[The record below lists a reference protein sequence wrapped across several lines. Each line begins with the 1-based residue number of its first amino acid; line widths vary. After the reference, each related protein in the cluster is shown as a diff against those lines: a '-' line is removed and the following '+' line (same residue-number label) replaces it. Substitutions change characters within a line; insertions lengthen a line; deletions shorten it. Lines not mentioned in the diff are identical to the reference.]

1 MAGRIPEKFIEDLI
15 TRVDIVDVI
24 DSRVPLKKAG
34 KDYKACCPF
43 HEEKTPSFTVS
54 PSKQFYHC
62 FGCGEHGTA
71 IGFLMNYDRMS
82 FPEAVRELAGRV
94 GMEVPQSAQATD
106 SDSGTRSQ
114 RLLELLTQADAFFRL
129 QLREHPEARKA
140 TSYLKD
146 RGLSG
151 EIAADFGIGFA
162 PVGWDN
168 LLNAIGRDEETR
180 EAMVA
185 AGLAVRKDNGGY
197 YDRFRD
203 RVMFPIHDY
212 RGRIV
217 GFGGR
222 ILPAS
227 EPDAQ
232 GSAST
237 QKEGINAAGDATPG
251 MEEVKSRREQ
261 RSRKSGA
268 AKYLNSPETPV
279 FHKGREVYGLF
290 RARDAVR
297 REQRVL
303 VVEGYMDVVALTQF
317 GIDYAVATM
326 GTATT
331 RDHLER
337 LFRFTPE
344 VVFAFD
350 GDRAGRD
357 AAWRALEN
365 VLPILSSGRQ
375 VSFLFLPDGE
385 DPDSLVRK
393 EGQEKFT
400 ERIRTAKPL
409 GEYLIDSLAQ
419 KVDLDRMDGRAR
431 LVELARPL
439 VEKLPEGIFRQILV
453 DRLAEKSRVKTEK
466 LSTLLGNPQSTA
478 PASGKYRQRRPIGPV
493 QKPTLM
499 RHAIMLLLQHPQMA
513 PLADLDEI
521 EGLDIAGA
529 PLLAKVLHLAL
540 EAPQRTTAQ
549 LVERF
554 RDTEHFA
561 PIQKLAMWADPAAE
575 AEEEP
580 VMETEF
586 RDVLLRLRRQGI
598 KDRLDNLHARELKE
612 LSASERQEIIKLNRL
627 LADLDS
633 PESNPGKG

>member
-1 MAGRIPEKFIEDLI
+1 M
-15 TRVDIVDVI
+15 TRVDIVDLI

-54 PSKQFYHC
+54 PDKQFYHC

-82 FPEAVRELAGRV
+82 FPEAVRELAAGV
-94 GMEVPQSAQATD
+94 GMEVPQAAQPAGN
-106 SDSGTRSQ
+106 DSGMGNQ
-114 RLLELLTQADAFFRL
+114 RLLELLVLADKFYRK
-129 QLREHPEARKA
+129 QLREHPDAGKVTA
-140 TSYLKD
+140 YLKD

-151 EIAADFGIGFA
+151 EIAAEFGIGFA
-162 PVGWDN
+162 PAGWDN
-168 LLNAIGRDEETR
+168 LLQAIGKDEPTR
-180 EAMVA
+180 EAMVV
-185 AGLAVRKDNGGY
+185 AGLAARRDSGGC

-222 ILPAS
+222 IIGEG
-227 EPDAQ
+227 EP
-232 GSAST
+232 
-237 QKEGINAAGDATPG
+237 
-251 MEEVKSRREQ
+251 
-261 RSRKSGA
+261 
-268 AKYLNSPETPV
+268 KYLNSPETPV

-317 GIDYAVATM
+317 DVDYVVATL

-350 GDRAGRD
+350 GDRAGRE

-365 VLPILSSGRQ
+365 VLPILSAGRQ

-385 DPDSLVRK
+385 DPDSLIRK

-400 ERIRTAKPL
+400 ERIRSAKPL
-409 GEYLIDSLAQ
+409 GEYLIGSLAE

-431 LVELARPL
+431 LVDLARPL
-439 VEKLPEGIFRQILV
+439 IEKLPDGIFRQMLV
-453 DRLAEKSRVKTEK
+453 DRLAEISRVKTEK
-466 LSTLLGNPQSTA
+466 LSTLLGNPQSAATNRGEHWQRGA
-478 PASGKYRQRRPIGPV
+478 TGPAQQQS
-493 QKPTLM
+493 LM
-499 RHAIMLLLQHPQMA
+499 RHAIALVLHQPKLA
-513 PLADLDEI
+513 SLADGDEI
-521 EGLDIAGA
+521 KGLDLAGA
-529 PLLAKVLHLAL
+529 PLLAEVLRLAVATPQCTTGHLI
-540 EAPQRTTAQ
+540 
-549 LVERF
+549 ERF
-554 RDTEHFA
+554 RDTEHFGS
-561 PIQKLAMWADPAAE
+561 IQKLAIWADPVAE
-575 AEEEP
+575 AEEGKRDL
-580 VMETEF
+580 ETEF
-586 RDVLLRLRRQGI
+586 QDVLARLRQKDI
-598 KDRLDNLHARELKE
+598 KERLENLHARGLKE
-612 LSASERQEIIKLNRL
+612 LSTEERQEIAELNRL
-627 LADLDS
+627 LDGSDT
-633 PESNPGKG
+633 PESNPEKG

>member
-1 MAGRIPEKFIEDLI
+1 MAGRIPEKFIEDLM

-34 KDYKACCPF
+34 REYKACCPF

-54 PSKQFYHC
+54 PDKQFYHC

-82 FPEAVRELAGRV
+82 FPEAVRELAARV
-94 GMEVPQSAQATD
+94 GMEVPQEAQSTQN
-106 SDSGTRSQ
+106 DSGSGSQ
-114 RLLELLTQADAFFRL
+114 RLLELLTQADKFFQM
-129 QLREHPEARKA
+129 QLREHPEADKA
-140 TSYLKD
+140 TGYLKG

-151 EIAADFGIGFA
+151 EIAAEFGIGFA
-162 PVGWDN
+162 PAGWDN
-168 LLNAIGRDEETR
+168 LLKAIGKDDQTR
-180 EAMVA
+180 EALVV

-227 EPDAQ
+227 ETDKSGAQ
-232 GSAST
+232 GGA
-237 QKEGINAAGDATPG
+237 KE
-251 MEEVKSRREQ
+251 Q
-261 RSRKSGA
+261 KSGA

-290 RARDAVR
+290 WARDGIK

-303 VVEGYMDVVALTQF
+303 VVEGYMDVVALAQF
-317 GIDYAVATM
+317 GIDYTVATL

-337 LFRFTPE
+337 LFRFSPE

-350 GDRAGRD
+350 GDRAGRE

-365 VLPILSSGRQ
+365 VLPIMSSGRQ

-393 EGQEKFT
+393 EGQEKFA

-409 GEYLIDSLAQ
+409 GEYLVDSLAD
-419 KVDLDRMDGRAR
+419 KVDLERMDGRAR
-431 LVELARPL
+431 LVDLARPL
-439 VEKLPEGIFRQILV
+439 IEKLPDGIFRQMIV
-453 DRLAEKSRVKTEK
+453 DRLAQKSRVKTEK
-466 LSTLLGNPQSTA
+466 LSTLLGNSQQTA
-478 PASGKYRQRRPIGPV
+478 SSRSGRGRRPGAGGLT

-499 RHAIMLLLQHPQMA
+499 RHAIALVLQHPQLA
-513 PLADLDEI
+513 SLADGDEI
-521 EGLDIAGA
+521 ESFDIAGA
-529 PLLAKVLHLAL
+529 ALLAKVLHLAT
-540 EAPQRTTAQ
+540 EMPNCTTGH

-554 RDTEHFA
+554 RDTEHFR
-561 PIQKLAMWADPAAE
+561 PIQKLAMWDDPVAE
-575 AEEEP
+575 VEEGKRDL
-580 VMETEF
+580 ETEF
-586 RDVLLRLRRQGI
+586 QDVLLRLRKQGI
-598 KDRLDNLHARELKE
+598 KDRLDNLHARELKD
-612 LSASERQEIIKLNRL
+612 LSTAERQEIGQLGRE
-627 LADLDS
+627 LAALDS
-633 PESNPGKG
+633 AVDSSGADSEKG

>member
-1 MAGRIPEKFIEDLI
+1 M
-15 TRVDIVDVI
+15 TRVDIVDLI

-54 PSKQFYHC
+54 PDKQFYHC

-94 GMEVPQSAQATD
+94 GLDVPQEAQAAE
-106 SDSGTRSQ
+106 SDSGAGSQ
-114 RLLELLTQADAFFRL
+114 RLLDLLVQADKFYRQ
-129 QLREHPEARKA
+129 QLREHADAGKVA
-140 TSYLKD
+140 AYLKG

-151 EIAADFGIGFA
+151 EIAAEFSIGFA
-162 PVGWDN
+162 PAGWDN

-180 EAMVA
+180 EAMVL
-185 AGLAVRKDNGGY
+185 AGLSARKDSGGY

-222 ILPAS
+222 ILPVG

-232 GSAST
+232 GSAS
-237 QKEGINAAGDATPG
+237 AAGDA
-251 MEEVKSRREQ
+251 
-261 RSRKSGA
+261 KSGA

-303 VVEGYMDVVALTQF
+303 VVEGYMDVVALAQF
-317 GIDYAVATM
+317 GIDYAVATL

-350 GDRAGRD
+350 GDRAGRE

-365 VLPILSSGRQ
+365 VLPIMSSGRQ

-385 DPDSLVRK
+385 DPDSMVRK
-393 EGQEKFT
+393 EGQEEFAG
-400 ERIRTAKPL
+400 RIRSAKPL

-431 LVELARPL
+431 LVDLATPL
-439 VEKLPEGIFRQILV
+439 IEKLPDGIFRQMLV

-466 LSTLLGNPQSTA
+466 LSTLLGNSQS
-478 PASGKYRQRRPIGPV
+478 PASNRGERWRSRATVPG
-493 QKPTLM
+493 QKPSLM
-499 RHAIMLLLQHPQMA
+499 RHAIAMVLQHPELA
-513 PLADLDEI
+513 LLADGDEI
-521 EGLDIAGA
+521 KGLDLAGA
-529 PLLAKVLHLAL
+529 VLLAEIVRLAAEIPQCSTGLL
-540 EAPQRTTAQ
+540 E
-549 LVERF
+549 ERF
-554 RDTEHFA
+554 RNTEHFGA
-561 PIQKLAMWADPAAE
+561 IQKLAIWTDPVAE
-575 AEEEP
+575 AEDDKRDI
-580 VMETEF
+580 ETEF
-586 RDVLLRLRRQGI
+586 QDVLLRLRKKDI
-598 KDRLDNLHARELKE
+598 KGRLDNLHARGLKE
-612 LSASERQEIIKLNRL
+612 LSASEKQEIANLNRL
-627 LADLDS
+627 LVDLGA
-633 PESNPGKG
+633 PETPPEKS

>member
-1 MAGRIPEKFIEDLI
+1 MAGRIPEKFIEDLM

-54 PSKQFYHC
+54 PDKQFYHC

-82 FPEAVRELAGRV
+82 FPEAVRELAARV
-94 GMEVPQSAQATD
+94 GMEVPQEAQSTQ
-106 SDSGTRSQ
+106 SESGSGSQ
-114 RLLELLTQADAFFRL
+114 RLLELLTQADKFFQK
-129 QLREHPEARKA
+129 QLREHPDAGK
-140 TSYLKD
+140 TTGYLKG

-151 EIAADFGIGFA
+151 EIAAEFGVGFA
-162 PVGWDN
+162 PAGWDN
-168 LLNAIGRDEETR
+168 LLKAIGKDEQTR
-180 EAMVA
+180 EDMVV

-222 ILPAS
+222 ILPPS

-232 GSAST
+232 G
-237 QKEGINAAGDATPG
+237 DAT
-251 MEEVKSRREQ
+251 EQ
-261 RSRKSGA
+261 KSGA

-290 RARDAVR
+290 WARDGIK

-317 GIDYAVATM
+317 GIDYAVATL

-337 LFRFTPE
+337 LFRFSPE

-350 GDRAGRD
+350 GDRAGRE

-365 VLPILSSGRQ
+365 VLPIMSSGRQ

-393 EGQEKFT
+393 EGQEKFA
-400 ERIRTAKPL
+400 ERIRSAKPL
-409 GEYLIDSLAQ
+409 GEYLVDALAD
-419 KVDLDRMDGRAR
+419 KVDLERMDGRAR
-431 LVELARPL
+431 LVDLATPL
-439 VEKLPEGIFRQILV
+439 IEKLPDGIFRQMLV
-453 DRLAEKSRVKTEK
+453 DRLAQKSRVKTEK
-466 LSTLLGNPQSTA
+466 LSTLLGNSQQA
-478 PASGKYRQRRPIGPV
+478 ASSRREGSRRPRAGGLT

-499 RHAIMLLLQHPQMA
+499 RHAIALVLQHPQLA
-513 PLADLDEI
+513 SLADGDEI
-521 EGLDIAGA
+521 ESFDIAGA
-529 PLLAKVLHLAL
+529 PLLAKVLHLAA
-540 EAPQRTTAQ
+540 EMPNCTTGH

-554 RDTEHFA
+554 RDTEHFG
-561 PIQKLAMWADPAAE
+561 PIQKLAMWADPVAE
-575 AEEEP
+575 VEDGKRDLE
-580 VMETEF
+580 MEF
-586 RDVLLRLRRQGI
+586 QDVLLRLRKQGI
-598 KDRLDNLHARELKE
+598 KDRLDNLHARELKD
-612 LSASERQEIIKLNRL
+612 LSASERQEIVQLGRE
-627 LADLDS
+627 LAALDNS
-633 PESNPGKG
+633 GANSEADSKKG

>member
-1 MAGRIPEKFIEDLI
+1 MAGRIPEKFIEDLM

-54 PSKQFYHC
+54 PDKQFYHC

-82 FPEAVRELAGRV
+82 FPEAVRELASRV
-94 GMEVPQSAQATD
+94 GMEVPQEAHSAQ
-106 SDSGTRSQ
+106 SESGSSNQ
-114 RLLELLTQADAFFRL
+114 RLLELLTQADTFFQA
-129 QLREHPEARKA
+129 QLREHAEAGKA
-140 TSYLKD
+140 TGYLKG

-151 EIAADFGIGFA
+151 EIAAEFGIGLA
-162 PVGWDN
+162 PMGWDN
-168 LLNAIGRDEETR
+168 LLKAIGKDEPTR
-180 EAMVA
+180 EAMVV

-203 RVMFPIHDY
+203 RVIFPIHDY

-222 ILPAS
+222 ILPTS
-227 EPDAQ
+227 EPDA
-232 GSAST
+232 
-237 QKEGINAAGDATPG
+237 GDA
-251 MEEVKSRREQ
+251 
-261 RSRKSGA
+261 KSGA

-290 RARDAVR
+290 RARDGIK

-303 VVEGYMDVVALTQF
+303 VVEGYMDVVALAQF
-317 GIDYAVATM
+317 GIDFAVATL

-337 LFRFTPE
+337 LFRFSPE

-350 GDRAGRD
+350 GDRAGRE

-365 VLPILSSGRQ
+365 VLPIMSSGRQ

-393 EGQEKFT
+393 EGQDKFA
-400 ERIRTAKPL
+400 ERIRSATPL
-409 GEYLIDSLAQ
+409 GEYLVDALAR
-419 KVDLDRMDGRAR
+419 KVDLERMDGRAR
-431 LVELARPL
+431 LVDLATPL
-439 VEKLPEGIFRQILV
+439 IQKMPDGIFRQMLV
-453 DRLAEKSRVKTEK
+453 DRLAQKSRVKTEK
-466 LSTLLGNPQSTA
+466 LSTLLGNSQQA
-478 PASGKYRQRRPIGPV
+478 ASFRSGVGRRPKAGGLA

-499 RHAIMLLLQHPQMA
+499 RHAIALVLQHPRLA
-513 PLADLDEI
+513 PLADANEVESFDM
-521 EGLDIAGA
+521 AGA
-529 PLLAKVLHLAL
+529 ALLAELLRLA
-540 EAPQRTTAQ
+540 AAVPQCTTGH

-554 RDTEHFA
+554 RDTEHFG
-561 PIQKLAMWADPAAE
+561 PIQKLAMWADPVAE
-575 AEEEP
+575 VEEGKRDL
-580 VMETEF
+580 ETEF
-586 RDVLLRLRRQGI
+586 QDVLLRLRKQGI
-598 KDRLDNLHARELKE
+598 KDRLDGLHTRDLKD
-612 LSASERQEIIKLNRL
+612 LSASERQKIGELRREL
-627 LADLDS
+627 DALGSAGGSSGGDSEAD
-633 PESNPGKG
+633 PEKG

>member
-1 MAGRIPEKFIEDLI
+1 MAGRIPEKFIEDLV

-24 DSRVPLKKAG
+24 DARVPLKKAG

-82 FPEAVRELAGRV
+82 FPEAVRELAARV
-94 GMEVPQSAQATD
+94 GMEVPREAQPAE
-106 SDSGTRSQ
+106 SDSGAGSQ
-114 RLLELLTQADAFFRL
+114 RLLELLVQADTFYRL
-129 QLREHPEARKA
+129 QLREHPEAGKA
-140 TSYLKD
+140 TDYLKG

-151 EIAADFGIGFA
+151 EVAADFGIGLA
-162 PVGWDN
+162 PAGWDN
-168 LLNAIGRDEETR
+168 LLNAIGRDEDTH
-180 EAMVA
+180 EAMVV
-185 AGLAVRKDNGGY
+185 AGLAVRKDTGGY

-222 ILPAS
+222 IIGKG
-227 EPDAQ
+227 EP
-232 GSAST
+232 
-237 QKEGINAAGDATPG
+237 
-251 MEEVKSRREQ
+251 
-261 RSRKSGA
+261 
-268 AKYLNSPETPV
+268 KYLNSPETPV

-317 GIDYAVATM
+317 GIDYAVATL

-409 GEYLIDSLAQ
+409 GEYLIDALAQ

-431 LVELARPL
+431 LVDLAGPL
-439 VEKLPEGIFRQILV
+439 IEKLPEGIFRQLLV
-453 DRLAEKSRVKTEK
+453 DRLAEKSRVKAEK
-466 LSTLLGNPQSTA
+466 LSTLLGNMKPG
-478 PASGKYRQRRPIGPV
+478 ASGSGGHRRRRPTGPA

-499 RHAIMLLLQHPQMA
+499 RHAIMLVLQHPQLA
-513 PLADLDEI
+513 PSADLDEI
-521 EGLDIAGA
+521 KDLDIAGA
-529 PLLAKVLHLAL
+529 PLLSEVIHLAA
-540 EAPQRTTAQ
+540 EIPQCTTGH
-549 LVERF
+549 LIERF
-554 RDTEHFA
+554 RDTEHFGS
-561 PIQKLAMWADPAAE
+561 IQKLAMWADPAAE
-575 AEEEP
+575 AEEGKRDL
-580 VMETEF
+580 ETEF

-598 KDRLDNLHARELKE
+598 KDRLDNLHARELKD
-612 LSASERQEIIKLNRL
+612 LSEAERQEIIKLNRL
-627 LADLDS
+627 LADPAT
-633 PESNPGKG
+633 PESNPEKG

>member
-1 MAGRIPEKFIEDLI
+1 MAGRIPEKFIDDLM

-54 PSKQFYHC
+54 SVKQFYHC

-94 GMEVPQSAQATD
+94 GMEVPQSAQPSD
-106 SDSGTRSQ
+106 SDNESATRSQ
-114 RLLELLTQADAFFRL
+114 RLLELLTQADVFFRQ
-129 QLREHPEARKA
+129 QLREHPDAAKA
-140 TSYLKD
+140 TNYLKE

-151 EIAADFGIGFA
+151 EIAAEFGIGF
-162 PVGWDN
+162 VSDSWDS
-168 LLNAIGRDEETR
+168 LLKAIGHDEDTR
-180 EAMVA
+180 QAMVL

-203 RVMFPIHDY
+203 RIIFPIHDY

-222 ILPAS
+222 IIGS
-227 EPDAQ
+227 GEP
-232 GSAST
+232 
-237 QKEGINAAGDATPG
+237 
-251 MEEVKSRREQ
+251 
-261 RSRKSGA
+261 
-268 AKYLNSPETPV
+268 KYLNSPETPV

-317 GIDYAVATM
+317 GIDYVVATM

-393 EGQEKFT
+393 EGEEKFS
-400 ERIRTAKPL
+400 ERVRNAKPL
-409 GEYLIDSLAQ
+409 GEYLIDKL
-419 KVDLDRMDGRAR
+419 KDGVDLDRMDGRAR

-439 VEKLPEGIFRQILV
+439 IEKLPDGIFRQMV
-453 DRLAEKSRVKTEK
+453 VNKLAEISRVKIEN
-466 LSTLLGNPQSTA
+466 LSTLLGNLNSGASTGQGERRQYRPRG
-478 PASGKYRQRRPIGPV
+478 PA

-499 RHAIMLLLQHPQMA
+499 RHVIAMVLQHPQLAQRLEGEELKDLKLAGAELLQQVLALAADGSGRNTASLIEHFRDSEHHA
-513 PLADLDEI
+513 PL
-521 EGLDIAGA
+521 
-529 PLLAKVLHLAL
+529 
-540 EAPQRTTAQ
+540 
-549 LVERF
+549 
-554 RDTEHFA
+554 
-561 PIQKLAMWADPAAE
+561 QKLAIWTDPVAE
-575 AEEEP
+575 ADGDERDI
-580 VMETEF
+580 ETEF
-586 RDVLLRLRRQGI
+586 KDVIARLLVQDVKERLE
-598 KDRLDNLHARELKE
+598 NLHARELKD
-612 LSASERQEIIKLNRL
+612 LSAAEKKEIVHLSQR
-627 LADLDS
+627 LADSD
-633 PESNPGKG
+633 G

>member
-1 MAGRIPEKFIEDLI
+1 MAGRIPEKFIDDLM
-15 TRVDIVDVI
+15 TRVDIVDLI

-54 PSKQFYHC
+54 SDKQFYHC

-94 GMEVPQSAQATD
+94 GMEVPQAAQQIEN
-106 SDSGTRSQ
+106 DSGSGSQ
-114 RLLELLTQADAFFRL
+114 RLLELLTQADKYYRK
-129 QLREHPEARKA
+129 QLREHPAA
-140 TSYLKD
+140 GNITAYLKD

-162 PVGWDN
+162 PEGWDN
-168 LLNAIGRDEETR
+168 LLKAIGKDEETR
-180 EAMVA
+180 EAMVD
-185 AGLAVRKDNGGY
+185 AGLAVRKDSGGY

-222 ILPAS
+222 IVGAG
-227 EPDAQ
+227 EP
-232 GSAST
+232 
-237 QKEGINAAGDATPG
+237 
-251 MEEVKSRREQ
+251 
-261 RSRKSGA
+261 
-268 AKYLNSPETPV
+268 KYLNSPETPV

-303 VVEGYMDVVALTQF
+303 VVEGYMDVVALAQF
-317 GIDYAVATM
+317 GIDYAVATL

-350 GDRAGRD
+350 GDRAGRE

-365 VLPILSSGRQ
+365 VLPIMSAGRQ
-375 VSFLFLPDGE
+375 ASFLFLPDRE
-385 DPDSLVRK
+385 DPDSMVRQ
-393 EGQEKFT
+393 EGQEKFA
-400 ERIRTAKPL
+400 ERIRSAKPL
-409 GEYLIDSLAQ
+409 GEYLIGSLAE

-431 LVELARPL
+431 LVDLAKPL
-439 VEKLPEGIFRQILV
+439 IEKLPDGIFRQMLV
-453 DRLAEKSRVKTEK
+453 DRLAEKSRVKTEN
-466 LSTLLGNPQSTA
+466 LSTLLGNPQLPTSTRTV
-478 PASGKYRQRRPIGPV
+478 GRRPKAGGPA

-499 RHAIMLLLQHPQMA
+499 RHAIAMVLQHPKLA
-513 PLADLDEI
+513 GLADADQIGHMDLP
-521 EGLDIAGA
+521 GA
-529 PLLAKVLHLAL
+529 PLLLQVLAL
-540 EAPQRTTAQ
+540 AADKPDCNTAS
-549 LVERF
+549 LVEQF
-554 RDTEHFA
+554 RDTEHFG
-561 PIQKLAMWADPAAE
+561 PVQKLAMLADPTSE
-575 AEEEP
+575 AEEE
-580 VMETEF
+580 VLDTETEF
-586 RDVLLRLRRQGI
+586 KDVLLRLRQQDI
-598 KDRLDNLHARELKE
+598 KERLENLHARDLKE
-612 LSASERQEIIKLNRL
+612 LSASEKQEIADLSRL
-627 LADLDS
+627 LADLGAPETS
-633 PESNPGKG
+633 PKKG